1 MAITKFKT
9 LKFNSRGSWNNLG
22 GGGMVGKNVEVKIK
36 WDPRVLDYRFM

>member
-22 GGGMVGKNVEVKIK
+22 GRGVGKNVEVKIK